1 MPPDGA
7 DSKKDALAEAM
18 ATVTSQTKKDSSTA
32 TTTTTGAKDSE
43 VEAVIDGASSLAGRL
58 TNHKSPPCAND
69 SREKC
74 LGLAD
79 LGVVGSCCCW
89 EFPLSEVKK
98 NTLVWSKKIKSG
110 GGDCFDRGCG
120 TQQ

>member
-7 DSKKDALAEAM
+7 DSKKDALAGAM
-18 ATVTSQTKKDSSTA
+18 AAVTSQTEEDSSTG
-32 TTTTTGAKDSE
+32 TTTGAKDG
-43 VEAVIDGASSLAGRL
+43 EAAAEMDGASALAGRL

-69 SREKC
+69 SKEKC

-89 EFPLSEVKK
+89 EFSLSEVKK
-98 NTLVWSKKIKSG
+98 KTLLW
-110 GGDCFDRGCG
+110 
-120 TQQ
+120 

>member
-7 DSKKDALAEAM
+7 NSKKDALAEAM
-18 ATVTSQTKKDSSTA
+18 AAVTSQTKEDSSTA
-32 TTTTTGAKDSE
+32 TTTMTGAKDGE
-43 VEAVIDGASSLAGRL
+43 VEAEMDGASALAGRL

-74 LGLAD
+74 LGLD

-98 NTLVWSKKIKSG
+98 NTLVGSKKIKSVG
-110 GGDCFDRGCG
+110 GGLL
-120 TQQ
+120 